1 MIGEANIVA
10 ERQILN
16 AIEVQREAILTEM
29 AHLRQAE
36 VAAALPNST
45 ASEMLEAAYQH
56 VGERDPENVDAA
68 GIAYRI
74 MRQRLGY
81 GRPVVVDDAEQL
93 KRYTAWYDWTPG
105 PQPLKHSFG
114 VLALRC
120 FPDYETADT
129 KTFPA

>member
-1 MIGEANIVA
+1 MIGEVNIVA
-10 ERQILN
+10 ERQILD
-16 AIEVQREAILTEM
+16 AIETQREAILAEM
-29 AHLRQAE
+29 AHMHQAE

-68 GIAYRI
+68 GTAYRI

-81 GRPVVVDDAEQL
+81 GRPVVVDDAKQL
-93 KRYTAWYDWTPG
+93 MRYIEWFDWTPG
-105 PQPLKHSFG
+105 PQPLKHTFG

-120 FPDYETADT
+120 FPDYEAADT
-129 KTFPA
+129 KTISS